1 MYVSKNALMMHDL
14 SKLDMNILD
23 FRYAAL
29 DAEWH
34 NRDVLDLFTRIYCIT
49 SGSGHI
55 LTDNKA
61 LELVPGNIYIVPAG
75 LNFSYYCTGA
85 LEKLF
90 MHITV
95 SNRDGYDIFYGCTD
109 FIVIKNAWE
118 ITDTLSALFNSQ
130 NTAACA
136 KTKSIVW
143 DIINTGLKLTG
154 MDTHKIKEYS
164 PITEKCLKYINK
176 HLKNTLSYEE
186 IAAALFVSPSTLA
199 AKFKQEIGFPL
210 GKYINDR
217 IMYEAEIKLKKTN
230 MTIKEISEMFGFC
243 DQFYFSRKFAAFYGL
258 PPREYRKK
266 NFI

>member
-75 LNFSYYCTGA
+75 LNFSYYCT
-85 LEKLF
+85 
-90 MHITV
+90 
-95 SNRDGYDIFYGCTD
+95 D

-176 HLKNTLSYEE
+176 HLKNTLSYEK

-217 IMYEAEIKLKKTN
+217 IMYEAEIKLKKTDVS
-230 MTIKEISEMFGFC
+230 IKEISEMFGFC